1 MIIIKVRQGQG
12 PHYWPIQI
20 KGKTKYIGRILTQ
33 YKNKNKNKNKTK
45 QKKTHKQKK
54 HLLQEGIMLPWG
66 VVKEMRTPSLVQNKG
81 LYCRCSKP
89 YIPAQH
95 NSFPA
100 QPRLV
105 TCKG

>member
-45 QKKTHKQKK
+45 QKTQ
-54 HLLQEGIMLPWG
+54 
-66 VVKEMRTPSLVQNKG
+66 
-81 LYCRCSKP
+81 
-89 YIPAQH
+89 
-95 NSFPA
+95 
-100 QPRLV
+100 
-105 TCKG
+105 